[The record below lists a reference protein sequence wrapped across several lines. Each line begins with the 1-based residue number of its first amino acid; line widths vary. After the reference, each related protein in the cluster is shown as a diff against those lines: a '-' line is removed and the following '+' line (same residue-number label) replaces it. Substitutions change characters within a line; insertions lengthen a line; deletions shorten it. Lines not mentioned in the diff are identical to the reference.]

1 MSHVNNFIAGN
12 LKFPASYSLCYHKM
26 SWLKPKS
33 VENFTGME
41 SEEPFGD
48 EMPNC
53 DICGTVFKSYL
64 DIDVLDVD
72 SQTETA
78 ASSENSGP
86 KSTENEQLEVLY
98 KHTICTG
105 VSQWCRSLVMPV
117 KVEISINTVE
127 LEVKYLYDHLNTA
140 AISFCTYQFGATTS
154 FNFNITTN
162 HRPQKWDGCTT
173 KYWRLAHGQNYKKIA
188 ILTNIFP

>member
-1 MSHVNNFIAGN
+1 M
-12 LKFPASYSLCYHKM
+12 
-26 SWLKPKS
+26 KPKS

-48 EMPNC
+48 EMPNF
-53 DICGTVFKSYL
+53 DICGTVFKEL
-64 DIDVLDVD
+64 FKAIDVLDVD

-105 VSQWCRSLVMPV
+105 VSQ
-117 KVEISINTVE
+117 
-127 LEVKYLYDHLNTA
+127 
-140 AISFCTYQFGATTS
+140 
-154 FNFNITTN
+154 
-162 HRPQKWDGCTT
+162 
-173 KYWRLAHGQNYKKIA
+173 
-188 ILTNIFP
+188 